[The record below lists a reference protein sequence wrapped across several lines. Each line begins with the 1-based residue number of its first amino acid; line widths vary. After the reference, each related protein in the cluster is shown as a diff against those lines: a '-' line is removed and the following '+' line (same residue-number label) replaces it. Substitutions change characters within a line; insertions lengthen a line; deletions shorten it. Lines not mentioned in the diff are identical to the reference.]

1 MRALVVVFV
10 QVHTILFIDIGVACF
25 IAPSSDSKFNI
36 FLLPM
41 FPFSMVSE
49 IVNIRSLTFFP
60 RKFILLL
67 VFSSKGNNVQACL
80 LSIFYMN

>member
-1 MRALVVVFV
+1 MRALVVVFD
-10 QVHTILFIDIGVACF
+10 QVHTIFFIDIGVACF
-25 IAPSSDSKFNI
+25 IAPSSGSKFNI

-41 FPFSMVSE
+41 FPFSMVS
-49 IVNIRSLTFFP
+49 VSYFFP

-67 VFSSKGNNVQACL
+67 VFSSKGNNVRACL